1 MTPNKQTAEELRA
14 KGFSADSIA
23 LNFGITLTEL
33 AELEKSEPS
42 TWSEIGS
49 TRKFARCAGALL

>member
-1 MTPNKQTAEELRA
+1 MTPNKQNVEELRA
-14 KGFSADSIA
+14 QGFSADSIMVN
-23 LNFGITLTEL
+23 LGINRDEL